1 MTENNTEKKIHPS
14 CPIGQ
19 HYVKTHT
26 VTYQPSAAHPNG
38 HTALRLG
45 HCASNPISKTKKT
58 RKLSKQPVSTI
69 EKHTLSSKEIEDIST
84 HVLPKLVEKQSLPAL
99 SKFSGSEQY
108 DMLILG
114 WVQYWND
121 IFKFEE
127 PLDPKLIKAL
137 MASESSFRQDPPPG
151 HVRKKDVKKL
161 KNPAKGLLQITRQT
175 LKILNDP
182 DGELKNHLFNIDSK
196 ELLTPSVNIC
206 TSVRWLFHKKE
217 MATRRLKKEATWMEG
232 IAEYKGYLKDM
243 IADKTLEPS
252 GMDNILTHY
261 SELQKLK

>member
-1 MTENNTEKKIHPS
+1 MPGNSTEKKVHLESS
-14 CPIGQ
+14 CPGGQ

-26 VTYQPSAAHPNG
+26 VTYRPSAAHPNG

-45 HCASNPISKTKKT
+45 H
-58 RKLSKQPVSTI
+58 
-69 EKHTLSSKEIEDIST
+69 
-84 HVLPKLVEKQSLPAL
+84 
-99 SKFSGSEQY
+99 
-108 DMLILG
+108 
-114 WVQYWND
+114 YWND
-121 IFKFEE
+121 IFKPEE

-151 HVRKKDVKKL
+151 HVRKKDAKKL

-206 TSVRWLFHKKE
+206 MSVRWIFHKKV
-217 MATRRLKKEATWMEG
+217 MATRRLKKEATWMEA
-232 IAEYKGYLKDM
+232 IAEYKGYHKNTNADEVLK
-243 IADKTLEPS
+243 TS
-252 GMDNILTHY
+252 GMNNILYHY
-261 SELQKLK
+261 SVLQDKK